1 MKKWPFKRGSFHMNS
16 FMKGQ
21 EKGDLLI
28 QVSGFLRV
36 LRFPRANKTDRHD
49 VTEILLKVAL
59 DTITLTLTHMYSKT
73 YLNQTPIKPLP
84 KPDRI

>member
-36 LRFPRANKTDRHD
+36 LRFPRANKTVRHD

-59 DTITLTLTHMYSKT
+59 DTIILTPNPKMKNYPSICIL
-73 YLNQTPIKPLP
+73 LPPI
-84 KPDRI
+84 I